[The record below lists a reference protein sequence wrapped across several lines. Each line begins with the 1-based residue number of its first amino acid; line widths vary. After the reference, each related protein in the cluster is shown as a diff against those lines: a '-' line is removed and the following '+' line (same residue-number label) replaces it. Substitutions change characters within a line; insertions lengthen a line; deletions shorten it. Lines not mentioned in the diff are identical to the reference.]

1 MTQQEAEER
10 ERENVQWD
18 EVTRLRD
25 RRKTDAQY
33 VVKFLRPPK
42 SYGHG
47 CIQRLYEHPE

>member
-1 MTQQEAEER
+1 MTQQVAEER

-33 VVKFLRPPK
+33 VKFLRPPK

-47 CIQRLYEHPE
+47 GIQQLYEHQE